1 MANPIL
7 VINTGNTSTKVG
19 LYNSKKP
26 AFVEVIRHS
35 DQSLARFKDI
45 NAQKDFR
52 EDIVVEFL
60 KEKRVEIRQLAAVA
74 ARGGLLKPLE
84 SGTYR
89 VNQKMIDDLIEAR
102 RGLHASHL
110 SAQIGLS
117 IAQRAGVS
125 CFVVDPISV
134 DELEPIARYSGHK
147 LFERNMLS
155 HALNMKAVAK
165 RYARE
170 NHLDYRKITLIVI
183 HLGTGISVSVHK
195 NGSMVD
201 AVNPTEEGAFSLDRS
216 GGLPVLQVARYVIDQ
231 KLSFKEFR
239 DLVWNNGGLYSYLN
253 TRDFMKVEELY
264 KKGDPETIGVV
275 EAMAYQVAREVG
287 ALAAVACGK
296 VDAIVMSGGM
306 ARADFFVKLIQQ
318 RIRFIAPIQVYPGED
333 EMEALAEGVYR
344 VLEGEEEARE
354 Y

>member
-1 MANPIL
+1 MANLIL

-26 AFVEVIRHS
+26 AFVEEIRHS
-35 DQSLARFKDI
+35 DKSLAKFKDI

-52 EDIVVEFL
+52 ENIVVEFL
-60 KEKRVEIRQLAAVA
+60 KEKRVEGHQLAAVA
-74 ARGGLLKPLE
+74 ARGGLLEPLE

-117 IAQRAGVS
+117 IAQRAGIS

-170 NHLDYRKITLIVI
+170 NHLDYREITLIVI

-195 NGSMVD
+195 NGRMVD

-216 GGLPVLQVARYVIDQ
+216 GGLPVLQVVGYVRDEKI
-231 KLSFKEFR
+231 SYKEFR
-239 DLVWNNGGLYSYLN
+239 NLVWNNGGLYSYLN

-264 KKGDPETIGVV
+264 KKGDPETIAVV
-275 EAMAYQVAREVG
+275 EAMAYQVAKEVG
-287 ALAAVACGK
+287 ALATVVSGK
-296 VDAIVMSGGM
+296 VDTIVMSGGM
-306 ARADFFVKLIQQ
+306 ARADFFVKIIGQ

>member
-1 MANPIL
+1 MANLIL

-19 LYNSKKP
+19 LYNSQKP
-26 AFVEVIRHS
+26 AFVEEIRHS
-35 DQSLARFKDI
+35 DKSLAKFKDI

-52 EDIVVEFL
+52 ENIVVEFL
-60 KEKRVEIRQLAAVA
+60 KEKRVEGHQLAAVA
-74 ARGGLLKPLE
+74 ARGGLLEPLE

-117 IAQRAGVS
+117 IAQRAGIS

-170 NHLDYRKITLIVI
+170 NHLDYREITLIVI

-195 NGSMVD
+195 NGRMVD

-216 GGLPVLQVARYVIDQ
+216 GGLPVLQVVGYVRDEKI
-231 KLSFKEFR
+231 SYKEFR
-239 DLVWNNGGLYSYLN
+239 NLVWNNGGLYSYLN

-264 KKGDPETIGVV
+264 KKGDPETIAVV
-275 EAMAYQVAREVG
+275 EAMAYQVAKEVG
-287 ALAAVACGK
+287 ALATVVSGK
-296 VDAIVMSGGM
+296 VDTIVMSGGM
-306 ARADFFVKLIQQ
+306 ARADFFVKIIGQ